1 MHHCV
6 HPYVHRKY
14 LHICTSVSSFPC
26 RCYQAQGEINKI
38 NWMERSGSMVCTICF
53 LGLQF
58 QDCIWPQDRM
68 FAHFSCS
75 VDVTRIVT
83 TLPSYERAVTV
94 LPRSVVKLKT
104 FFHSELASLFFWPL
118 LLHSP
123 LPPNAEIVTLECKLV
138 LNLPSPPFPSPLS
151 FLLPPSPSLAHT
163 RTNFSSLI
171 TQKYIFL
178 MHTYRAY
185 YKLSRGQTSPSNW
198 QISAK
203 ENLYHWKVCVP
214 PMSPY
219 RSTPQIS
226 NGCMFYMTYTL
237 K

>member
-1 MHHCV
+1 MHNLLSWITV
-6 HPYVHRKY
+6 PGLY
-14 LHICTSVSSFPC
+14 LAS
-26 RCYQAQGEINKI
+26 RQ
-38 NWMERSGSMVCTICF
+38 
-53 LGLQF
+53 
-58 QDCIWPQDRM
+58 RM
-68 FAHFSCS
+68 FGHFSCS
-75 VDVTRIVT
+75 VDVTHIVT

-94 LPRSVVKLKT
+94 LPRWVRQWSIVKLKT

-118 LLHSP
+118 LLHSQ

-138 LNLPSPPFPSPLS
+138 LYLPSPPFLPHFPSP
-151 FLLPPSPSLAHT
+151 FPLPPSPSHT
-163 RTNFSSLI
+163 HTHTLKLLSSLI

-185 YKLSRGQTSPSNW
+185 NKLSRGQTSPSNW
-198 QISAK
+198 QILAK
-203 ENLYHWKVCVP
+203 ENLHHWKVCVP

-219 RSTPQIS
+219 DSTPQIS